1 MLSLVE
7 GEINKWSPPGRAGCL
22 SPLSPGRVRVPQ
34 QHSSLMLTVVGKEPV
49 TMAVYSAQSL
59 LVVVLISA
67 VAGAFQNRIIPSSS
81 RLCSADDDSVGL
93 LLRFFLTPRAQAA
106 NEQDVA
112 EALLRAQDAF
122 AADMGEGTNVC

>member
-1 MLSLVE
+1 
-7 GEINKWSPPGRAGCL
+7 
-22 SPLSPGRVRVPQ
+22 
-34 QHSSLMLTVVGKEPV
+34 
-49 TMAVYSAQSL
+49 MAVYSAQSL

-67 VAGAFQNRIIPSSS
+67 VAGAFQNRIIPSSC
-81 RLCSADDDSVGL
+81 RLCSSDDDSVG
-93 LLRFFLTPRAQAA
+93 FFLARALAA